1 MESSKAP
8 QRQIAKDWVWLGN
21 NPAPL
26 RGNTRT
32 RMGADAR
39 VGMESV
45 QSQQCV
51 GISARTWREDRQPCV
66 PSNTSGPVDVSQRG
80 ARAASVC
87 LVRSWCMLATHLVHA
102 RCTLGARLE
111 PIPGRRQPGAAAG
124 CCLLPG
130 EMRRSGSWRTSEQAL
145 QEASLLILTISN
157 PASKPAPFIYILTY
171 DSFN

>member
-32 RMGADAR
+32 RMGTDAR

-51 GISARTWREDRQPCV
+51 GINARTWREDRQPCV
-66 PSNTSGPVDVSQRG
+66 PSNTSGPVDVPQRG
-80 ARAASVC
+80 TRVALVC
-87 LVRSWCMLATHLVHA
+87 LVRAWCMLATHLVRAWCMPGTRSVHA
-102 RCTLGARLE
+102 WS
-111 PIPGRRQPGAAAG
+111 PSPAAG
-124 CCLLPG
+124 SPALLPG
-130 EMRRSGSWRTSEQAL
+130 AVSCRERCGEVAL
-145 QEASLLILTISN
+145 GGRLNKLCKKRHS
-157 PASKPAPFIYILTY
+157 
-171 DSFN
+171 